1 MKKWMKISVLL
12 VVSVLLGIFVASSW
26 LGNFHFPTF
35 LNSILWGWMI
45 RVLNLFLFCMTIYLL
60 QSSRTIQ
67 RQSELTNGDE
77 LNEQLYQKMF
87 KNLEYGTILLDVV
100 TILTI
105 FDILTSFNVF
115 ITKNS
120 VLIIG
125 SLFPYVALTFILYGQ
140 YCLQKTIEQ
149 VRHFKLPIVTFPED
163 VLALMK
169 TYDEA
174 EREAHYEQSFKIL
187 FQLNQ
192 FILPALY
199 ILLFTISLLLRE
211 VQYLPIAIVVFIHLY
226 INVVNISMIKKY
238 FK

>member
-1 MKKWMKISVLL
+1 M
-12 VVSVLLGIFVASSW
+12 
-26 LGNFHFPTF
+26 N
-35 LNSILWGWMI
+35 
-45 RVLNLFLFCMTIYLL
+45 NLI
-60 QSSRTIQ
+60 
-67 RQSELTNGDE
+67 
-77 LNEQLYQKMF
+77 QKMF

-120 VLIIG
+120 VLITG
-125 SLFPYVALTFILYGQ
+125 SLFPYVALTFTLYGQ
-140 YCLQKTIEQ
+140 YCLQNTIEQ

-199 ILLFTISLLLRE
+199 ILLFTVSFFLLRE